1 MATPRQSG
9 DERFF
14 TPRSTA
20 RTGDYVSSED
30 EREEKFYNPGST
42 PRGRLHSARS
52 VASDTDYA
60 TPRSFRGGGSE
71 SDGYHNQESKY
82 NSVPMVSMPFVASPG
97 GGLSES
103 RTRRSSSERSSSN
116 TTSSGN
122 TSSTLNFDDGGY
134 NSSNPQTN
142 GFDDEDL
149 ANVFSFARHNRT
161 KDLERLLDE
170 SGIPANIRDPYGN
183 TILIVACQN
192 GLKRI
197 AKLALRRGAD
207 INARNVRCSLVLSL
221 FLSVQRTHTHTHTQQ
236 YKGNTCL
243 HFCFAYGYGDT
254 LGRYLISKG
263 ADSNIRNVAGLTCFE
278 GLQRH
283 SPK

>member
-1 MATPRQSG
+1 MSTPRASG

-60 TPRSFRGGGSE
+60 TPRSFRGGSE

-82 NSVPMVSMPFVASPG
+82 NNTVPVVSMPFVASPG
-97 GGLSES
+97 GVGGRIQTRSE
-103 RTRRSSSERSSSN
+103 TRSSTSSWTEDRDPTYNSSS
-116 TTSSGN
+116 SG
-122 TSSTLNFDDGGY
+122 LNFNDGGY
-134 NSSNPQTN
+134 NSSHPQTN

-149 ANVFSFARHNRT
+149 ADVFSFARHNRT

-170 SGIPANIRDPYGN
+170 SGIPANVRDPHGN

-207 INARNVRCSLVLSL
+207 INARN
-221 FLSVQRTHTHTHTQQ
+221 

-243 HFCFAYGYGDT
+243 HFCFAYVVVSLPHGTT
-254 LGRYLISKG
+254 LEAYSLTPTTLEHTHTHTQVR
-263 ADSNIRNVAGLTCFE
+263 IR
-278 GLQRH
+278 
-283 SPK
+283 

>member
-1 MATPRQSG
+1 MSTPRASG

-60 TPRSFRGGGSE
+60 TPRSFRGGSE

-82 NSVPMVSMPFVASPG
+82 NSSVPVVSMPFIASPG
-97 GGLSES
+97 GVGGRSQTRSE
-103 RTRRSSSERSSSN
+103 TRSSDCEDRDPTYNNSSS
-116 TTSSGN
+116 SG
-122 TSSTLNFDDGGY
+122 LNFNDGGY
-134 NSSNPQTN
+134 NSSHPQTN

-149 ANVFSFARHNRT
+149 ADVFSFARHNRT

-170 SGIPANIRDPYGN
+170 SGIPANVRDPHGN

-207 INARNVRCSLVLSL
+207 INARN
-221 FLSVQRTHTHTHTQQ
+221 
-236 YKGNTCL
+236 YKGKTCL
-243 HFCFAYGYGDT
+243 HFCSAYVVVFERS
-254 LGRYLISKG
+254 LESLEVLV
-263 ADSNIRNVAGLTCFE
+263 SNSLTE
-278 GLQRH
+278 YH
-283 SPK
+283 T

>member
-1 MATPRQSG
+1 MSTPRQSG

-60 TPRSFRGGGSE
+60 TPRSFRGGSE

-82 NSVPMVSMPFVASPG
+82 NSVPVVSMPFVASPG
-97 GGLSES
+97 GVGGRSH
-103 RTRRSSSERSSSN
+103 TRSERSPRTSEDRDPMYN
-116 TTSSGN
+116 NDTSSSG
-122 TSSTLNFDDGGY
+122 LNFDGGH
-134 NSSNPQTN
+134 NSSHPQTN
-142 GFDDEDL
+142 GFDEEDL
-149 ANVFSFARHNRT
+149 ADVFSYARHNRT

-170 SGIPANIRDPYGN
+170 SGIPANVRDPHGN

-207 INARNVRCSLVLSL
+207 INARNVSVYFISLSL
-221 FLSVQRTHTHTHTQQ
+221 SSYFSFEQNAHSVSLLR
-236 YKGNTCL
+236 
-243 HFCFAYGYGDT
+243 A
-254 LGRYLISKG
+254 
-263 ADSNIRNVAGLTCFE
+263 V
-278 GLQRH
+278 
-283 SPK
+283 